1 MRGAS
6 DHLSLGKTM
15 RDYDDTFKE
24 MKKENFNLKLRIFFL
39 EERLGTGKKTS
50 AEELANSN
58 LELKVWK
65 ELTCLCTLR
74 LAPDK
79 SRQLI
84 VLSPGAGRDLQTGAG
99 REGDSSC

>member
-1 MRGAS
+1 
-6 DHLSLGKTM
+6 M

-84 VLSPGAGRDLQTGAG
+84 VLSAGAGRDQQTGAS

>member
-1 MRGAS
+1 
-6 DHLSLGKTM
+6 M

-74 LAPDK
+74 FALDNE
-79 SRQLI
+79 
-84 VLSPGAGRDLQTGAG
+84 VQTVDCSIF
-99 REGDSSC
+99 RCR